1 MIAMSLMLNDSDVIF
16 AEIGVSRMPLEHRTG
31 PPRLPFAEAAVR
43 ATRWLSTRTGVYGL
57 QDIFDKL

>member
-1 MIAMSLMLNDSDVIF
+1 MLNDSDVIF